1 MSLSGRSLLYVLQ
14 RVVPFVVFGIV
25 GWICLGMQFGN
36 EPGVLSDRVL
46 FDLAVAGEIRSH
58 FTLGPEID
66 IPLAP
71 TSHLLWQLLVG
82 FVGIIVPNLVA
93 AGMVLNAATA
103 LVVLW
108 QSIRL
113 AEKLLNHPA
122 LVMCAGVV
130 VAVSIP
136 VLGNLLNHG
145 PALLGIALALTSIR
159 MHMSGVSGDRAV
171 LSFGSA
177 LWLGLAMLVHVEFVV
192 FWFAM
197 VAHAVFLSMAHKP
210 RFTTRQAVMQGLVG
224 LALFALILWP
234 AVHRNVTTSGMAW
247 PFDTH
252 APQLVSA
259 SNGVADLDG
268 GNQATEGGGVLQAL
282 VGTLFG
288 AGKPTSVFLLFS
300 LLGIAML
307 GSQFAARER
316 SRAFL
321 LVGFLLVGVP
331 FLYGLLSMSSGWLG
345 APAVLG
351 ALYPLL
357 VIIGLYAA
365 FQVGLSIAPGTGK
378 IVVVLV
384 AVLWTITALLS
395 TTKHATLN
403 RDALAASNQSR
414 AAWEDWH
421 SRHVRGEGRLRV
433 ATDRPGWMCYRDA
446 GKVNIDL
453 TGWSGPERIARCRK
467 VDGTIDPRKF
477 SKLLDGLDPSER
489 PQAMVLWDEN
499 AEIFA
504 RRLINER
511 QGKVTAA
518 SEQGAIPSILVLDW

>member
-1 MSLSGRSLLYVLQ
+1 MSMSGRSLLYVLQ

-25 GWICLGMQFGN
+25 GYMCLGMQFAN

-58 FTLGPEID
+58 FTLGPEVD

-71 TSHLLWQLLVG
+71 TSHVLWQLLVG
-82 FVGIIVPNLVA
+82 LVGIIVPNLVA

-145 PALLGIALALTSIR
+145 PALLGIALALTSVR

-171 LSFGSA
+171 LSFGA
-177 LWLGLAMLVHVEFVV
+177 AIWLGLAMLVHVEFVV
-192 FWFAM
+192 FWFGM
-197 VAHAVFLSMAHKP
+197 VAHAVFLSTCKNP

-224 LALFALILWP
+224 LTLFALILWP
-234 AVHRNVTTSGMAW
+234 VVHRNVTTSGMAW
-247 PFDTH
+247 PFHYH
-252 APQLVSA
+252 APQLINA
-259 SNGVADLDG
+259 SNGVVDLDG
-268 GNQATEGGGVLQAL
+268 SGTVAKEGGVVPAL
-282 VGTLFG
+282 LGTLFV
-288 AGKPTSVFLLFS
+288 AGKPTAVFLLFS
-300 LLGIAML
+300 LLGIAVL
-307 GSQFAARER
+307 AVQFAARER

-321 LVGFLLVGVP
+321 LLGFLLVGVP
-331 FLYGLLSMSSGWLG
+331 LLYGLFSLSSGLLG
-345 APAVLG
+345 ASAVLG
-351 ALYPLL
+351 TLYPLL
-357 VIIGLYAA
+357 VIVGLYAA
-365 FQVGLSIAPGTGK
+365 FQVGLSITPSSGK
-378 IVVVLV
+378 VVVVVV
-384 AVLWTITALLS
+384 AVLWTITSLVA

-421 SRHVRGEGRLRV
+421 SRHVRGAGRLRV

-453 TGWSGPERIARCRK
+453 TGWSGPERMTRCRNA
-467 VDGTIDPRKF
+467 DGTLDARKF

-499 AEIFA
+499 ASIFA
-504 RRLINER
+504 LRLSNER
-511 QGKVTAA
+511 EGKVTTA
-518 SEQGAIPSILVLDW
+518 SEQGAVPAILVFDW

>member
-25 GWICLGMQFGN
+25 GFVCLGMQFGN
-36 EPGVLSDRVL
+36 QPGVLSDRVL

-58 FTLGPEID
+58 FTLGPDID

-71 TSHLLWQLLVG
+71 TSHVLWQLLVG
-82 FVGIIVPNLVA
+82 LVGIIVPNLVA

-145 PALLGIALALTSIR
+145 PALLGIALALTSVR

-171 LSFGSA
+171 LSFGA
-177 LWLGLAMLVHVEFVV
+177 AVWLGLAMLVHVEFVV

-197 VAHAVFLSMAHKP
+197 VAHAVFLSTCNNP

-224 LALFALILWP
+224 LTLFALILWP
-234 AVHRNVTTSGMAW
+234 VVHRNVTTSGMAW
-247 PFDTH
+247 PFDNH
-252 APQLVSA
+252 APQLITA
-259 SNGVADLDG
+259 SNGVVDLDG
-268 GNQATEGGGVLQAL
+268 SAATVNDGGVVQAVL
-282 VGTLFG
+282 STLFG
-288 AGKPTSVFLLFS
+288 AGKPTAVFLLFS
-300 LLGIAML
+300 LLGIVVLAVQY
-307 GSQFAARER
+307 GVRER

-331 FLYGLLSMSSGWLG
+331 LLYGLFSMRSGWLG

-351 ALYPLL
+351 TLYPLL
-357 VIIGLYAA
+357 VIVGLYAA
-365 FQVGLSIAPGTGK
+365 FQVGLSIKPSAGK
-378 IVVVLV
+378 IVVILV
-384 AVLWTITALLS
+384 AVLWTITSLFA

-403 RDALAASNQSR
+403 RDALTASNQSR

-453 TGWSGPERIARCRK
+453 TGWSGPERISRCRE
-467 VDGTIDPRKF
+467 VDGTINTRKF

-499 AEIFA
+499 ADIFA

-511 QGKVTAA
+511 QGKVTSA
-518 SEQGAIPSILVLDW
+518 SEQGAVPAILILDW